1 VLRIGHFNKAVGSK
15 VFTFGK
21 ELIMQRV
28 SVSERRSLVVLAI
41 TLIATLVVLSL
52 GIVNNSY
59 AYDPTPA
66 LRNLYGAP
74 YALISVY
81 EVKPGMEPQFLDVM
95 VKAGPF
101 NKQLSGFAN
110 ERIVQPLPTAEG
122 GNTPYSCI
130 SRYYDLGTATFV
142 EKERDAAVRSF
153 VTRAPVRYSVKL
165 VEHWLGDWSWE
176 KRSDRT
182 LAAHSND
189 IHSSFLRVEAFKN
202 DEIFQKNISSL
213 SFFKAGYVG
222 QVGMLEIYPKGTS
235 LEQIRA
241 QIQTNPGLSGASIFA
256 IGDEGQY
263 ACYSE
268 FFKSPTDINKHA
280 FTATGNALTGSQ
292 AGTVVQNYV
301 PR

>member
-1 VLRIGHFNKAVGSK
+1 
-15 VFTFGK
+15 
-21 ELIMQRV
+21 
-28 SVSERRSLVVLAI
+28 LVI
-41 TLIATLVVLSL
+41 TLIATLTVLSL
-52 GIVNNSY
+52 GVINNSY

-81 EVKPGMEPQFLDVM
+81 EVKPGMEAQFLDVM

-122 GNTPYSCI
+122 VNMYSCI
-130 SRYYDLGTATFV
+130 SRYYDLGTATFI
-142 EKERDAAVRSF
+142 EKQRDAAVRSF
-153 VTRAPVRYSVKL
+153 VTREPVRYSVKL

-176 KRSDRT
+176 RRSERS
-182 LAAHSND
+182 LAAHTKD
-189 IHSSFLRVEAFKN
+189 IHSSFLRVEPFKN

-222 QVGMLEIYPKGTS
+222 QVGLLEVYPKGMTI
-235 LEQIRA
+235 EQIRA
-241 QIQTNPGLSGASIFA
+241 QVQSNPGLSGASIFA
-256 IGDEGQY
+256 IGDEGRY

-280 FTATGNALTGSQ
+280 FDFTATGNALTGSQ

>member
-1 VLRIGHFNKAVGSK
+1 
-15 VFTFGK
+15 
-21 ELIMQRV
+21 MQRV
-28 SVSERRSLVVLAI
+28 SVSERRSLVVFVI
-41 TLIATLVVLSL
+41 GLIATMLVLSL
-52 GIVNNSY
+52 GFVNNSH

-101 NKQLSGFAN
+101 NKLLSGFAN
-110 ERIVQPLPTAEG
+110 ERIVQPLPTADG
-122 GNTPYSCI
+122 SNTTYSCI

-142 EKERDAAVRSF
+142 EKQRDVAVRPF
-153 VTRAPVRYSVKL
+153 VTREPIRLSVKL

-176 KRSDRT
+176 KRSQRT

-189 IHSSFLRVEAFKN
+189 MRSSFLRVEPFKN
-202 DEIFQKNISSL
+202 DEIFEKNISSL

-222 QVGMLEIYPKGTS
+222 QVGMLELFPKGMS
-235 LEQIRA
+235 LEQIRS
-241 QIQTNPGLSGASIFA
+241 QIQSHPGLSGASIFA
-256 IGDEGQY
+256 IGDEGRY

-268 FFKSPTDINKHA
+268 FFKSPTDITKHT
-280 FTATGNALTGSQ
+280 FEMPATGNAMTGSQ